1 MNFLFDSLE
10 LFKSWNMSS
19 FSSSFLVSIFEE
31 LLTCI
36 FDCLD
41 KIWLSG
47 SKLPTW
53 RCPWLVL
60 VCLLLKNSWFAS
72 KKLSILGL
80 VFVTLCKLISLF
92 KFSIYFIEVPIYFR
106 FPFLVWYIRR
116 AASFFIKLSSYGL
129 TLNLL
134 FWRTWSVVTGLFDL
148 RLLRHS
154 LAYWSVSMAASRTW
168 S

>member
-1 MNFLFDSLE
+1 
-10 LFKSWNMSS
+10 MSS
-19 FSSSFLVSIFEE
+19 FSSSFLISIFEE
-31 LLTCI
+31 LFACI

-41 KIWLSG
+41 RIWLSG
-47 SKLPTW
+47 SKLLVL

-60 VCLLLKNSWFAS
+60 VYLLLKNSWFPS
-72 KKLSILGL
+72 KKLSTLGL

-92 KFSIYFIEVPIYFR
+92 KFSMLISLFKFSIYFMEVPIYFR
-106 FPFLVWYIRR
+106 FPFLVWYILR

-134 FWRTWSVVTGLFDL
+134 FWRTWSVVAGLFDL